1 MEAARAAN
9 EGEAE
14 SALARRAAAGDEA
27 AFEDLVA
34 KYSRPI
40 LDYCRRLVGNVTV
53 AEDLAQETFVKFY
66 LGLPTFDP
74 SKAVSPFLYRIAHN
88 HCLDWLRK
96 RKVPTVPLVWPDEDG
111 AGFREADAPDQTLA
125 PDELVERAEV
135 REAVDE
141 ALASLP
147 PTYRG
152 ALIMRHRE
160 GMSYE
165 EIAEV
170 LELPLGTVKARIH
183 RGREK
188 LQQKLAKYV

>member
-1 MEAARAAN
+1 MEPAVLPNQVDAD
-9 EGEAE
+9 
-14 SALARRAAAGDEA
+14 SALARQAAAGDET
-27 AFEDLVA
+27 AFEGLVG

-40 LDYCRRLVGNVTV
+40 LDYCRRLVGDATA

-66 LGLPTFDP
+66 LGLSTFDP
-74 SKAVSPFLYRIAHN
+74 SRPVPPYLYRIAHN

-96 RKVPTVPLVWPDEDG
+96 KRLPTVSLTWEDEE
-111 AGFREADAPDQTLA
+111 AGTVREAEAPDATLA

-135 REAVDE
+135 QQAVDD

-165 EIAEV
+165 EIAEA
-170 LELPLGTVKARIH
+170 LDMPLGTVKARIH
-183 RGREK
+183 RGRER